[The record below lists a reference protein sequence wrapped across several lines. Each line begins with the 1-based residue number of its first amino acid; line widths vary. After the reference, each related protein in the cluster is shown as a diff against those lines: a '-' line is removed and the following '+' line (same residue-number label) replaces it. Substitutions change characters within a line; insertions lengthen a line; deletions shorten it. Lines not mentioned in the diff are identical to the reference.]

1 MAMRTRLNLQSKLE
15 DLLGSRHVY
24 YQPPE
29 NLKIEYPAIIYS
41 VNDIF
46 KANAD
51 DTNYYNMRQYQ
62 IIVVD
67 KKPDNAV
74 IDELLKLPLSSF
86 DRHYAYNN
94 LNHDVIT
101 LYY

>member
-1 MAMRTRLNLQSKLE
+1 MKSRLDLQTELE
-15 DLLGSRHVY
+15 TILGSRHVY

-41 VNDIF
+41 VNDYMNI
-46 KANAD
+46 NAD
-51 DTNYYNMRQYQ
+51 NIKYNNRVQYQ
-62 IIVVD
+62 ITVVD
-67 KKPDNAV
+67 KKPDNAA
-74 IDELLKLPLSSF
+74 IMKILEMPLSSF

>member
-1 MAMRTRLNLQSKLE
+1 MKSRLDLQTELE
-15 DLLGSRHVY
+15 EILGSRHVY

-41 VNDIF
+41 VNDYMNI
-46 KANAD
+46 NAD
-51 DTNYYNMRQYQ
+51 NIKYHNRTQYQ
-62 IIVVD
+62 ITVID
-67 KKPDNAV
+67 KKPDNAA
-74 IDELLKLPLSSF
+74 IKKILEMPLSSF
-86 DRHYAYNN
+86 DRHYTYNN

>member
-1 MAMRTRLNLQSKLE
+1 MKSRLDLQSELE
-15 DLLGSRHVY
+15 EMLGSKHVY

-41 VNDIF
+41 VNDIINI
-46 KANAD
+46 NAD
-51 DTNYYNMRQYQ
+51 NIKYHNRIQYQ
-62 IIVVD
+62 LIVID
-67 KKPDNAV
+67 KKPDNEV
-74 IDELLKLPLSSF
+74 IKKILDLPLSSF

>member
-1 MAMRTRLNLQSKLE
+1 MKSRLDLQIELE
-15 DLLGSRHVY
+15 EILGSRHVY

-41 VNDIF
+41 VNDYIGI
-46 KANAD
+46 NAD
-51 DTNYYNMRQYQ
+51 NIKYNNVTQYQ

-67 KKPDNAV
+67 KKPDNAA
-74 IDELLKLPLSSF
+74 IQKILEKPLSSF
-86 DRHYAYNN
+86 DRHYSYNN

>member
-1 MAMRTRLNLQSKLE
+1 MKSRLELQSKLE
-15 DLLGSRHVY
+15 EMLGSRHVY

-41 VNDIF
+41 VNDYINI
-46 KANAD
+46 NAD
-51 DTNYYNMRQYQ
+51 NIKYHNRIQYQ
-62 IIVVD
+62 LIVVD
-67 KKPDNAV
+67 KKPDNEV
-74 IDELLKLPLSSF
+74 IKKLLDLPLSSF

>member
-1 MAMRTRLNLQSKLE
+1 MKNRLNLQSQLE
-15 DLLGSRHVY
+15 NILGSKHVY

-41 VNDIF
+41 VNDHTNI
-46 KANAD
+46 NAD
-51 DTNYYNMRQYQ
+51 NIKYHNRIQYRLT
-62 IIVVD
+62 IID
-67 KKPDNAV
+67 KKPDNNA
-74 IDELLKLPLSSF
+74 IKKILDLPLSSF
-86 DRHYAYNN
+86 DRHYVYNN

>member
-1 MAMRTRLNLQSKLE
+1 MRSRTDLQTELE
-15 DLLGSRHVY
+15 NILGSRHVY

-41 VNDIF
+41 VNDYMNI
-46 KANAD
+46 NAD
-51 DTNYYNMRQYQ
+51 NIKYNNQIQYQ
-62 IIVVD
+62 ITVID
-67 KKPDNAV
+67 KKPDNDA
-74 IDELLKLPLSSF
+74 IKRILEMPLSSF
-86 DRHYAYNN
+86 DRHYSYNN

>member
-1 MAMRTRLNLQSKLE
+1 MRSRTDLQIELE
-15 DLLGSRHVY
+15 NILGSRHVY

-41 VNDIF
+41 VNDYMNI
-46 KANAD
+46 NAD
-51 DTNYYNMRQYQ
+51 NIKYNNQIQYQ
-62 IIVVD
+62 ITVID
-67 KKPDNAV
+67 KKPDNDA
-74 IDELLKLPLSSF
+74 IKRILEMPLSSF

>member
-1 MAMRTRLNLQSKLE
+1 MKSRIDLQTELE
-15 DLLGSRHVY
+15 NILGSRHVY

-41 VNDIF
+41 VNDYMNI
-46 KANAD
+46 NAD
-51 DTNYYNMRQYQ
+51 NIKYNNQIQYQ
-62 IIVVD
+62 ITVID
-67 KKPDNAV
+67 KKPDNDA
-74 IDELLKLPLSSF
+74 IKRILEMPLSSF
-86 DRHYAYNN
+86 DRHYSYNN

>member
-1 MAMRTRLNLQSKLE
+1 MKNRLDLQSQLE
-15 DLLGSRHVY
+15 NILGSKHVY

-41 VNDIF
+41 VNDYTSI
-46 KANAD
+46 NAD
-51 DTNYYNMRQYQ
+51 NIKYHNRIQYRLT
-62 IIVVD
+62 IVD
-67 KKPDNAV
+67 KKPDNDA
-74 IDELLKLPLSSF
+74 IKKILELPLSSF
-86 DRHYAYNN
+86 DRHYTYNN

>member
-1 MAMRTRLNLQSKLE
+1 MKSRLDLQSELE
-15 DLLGSRHVY
+15 EMLGSKHVY

-41 VNDIF
+41 VNDYMSI
-46 KANAD
+46 NAD
-51 DTNYYNMRQYQ
+51 NIKYNNRTQYQ
-62 IIVVD
+62 ITVID
-67 KKPDNAV
+67 KKPDNEV
-74 IDELLKLPLSSF
+74 IKKILDLPLSSF

>member
-1 MAMRTRLNLQSKLE
+1 MKSRLDLQTELE
-15 DLLGSRHVY
+15 EILGSRHVY

-41 VNDIF
+41 VNDYMNI
-46 KANAD
+46 NAD
-51 DTNYYNMRQYQ
+51 NIKYNNRAQYQ
-62 IIVVD
+62 ITVID
-67 KKPDNAV
+67 KKPDNAA
-74 IDELLKLPLSSF
+74 IKRILEMPLSSF
-86 DRHYAYNN
+86 DRHYSYNN